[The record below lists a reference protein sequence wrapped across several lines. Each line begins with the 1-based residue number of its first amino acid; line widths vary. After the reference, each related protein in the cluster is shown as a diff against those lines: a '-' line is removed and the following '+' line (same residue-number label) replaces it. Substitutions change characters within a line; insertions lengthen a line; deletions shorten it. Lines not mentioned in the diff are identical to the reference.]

1 MACAEFKLYENVFIE
16 TSIQASDYDGVILIL
31 YPEENNVPKPR
42 LISSYIDKIA
52 TIDKHVKKA
61 PTVWNCDYVTG
72 GRLVISPIA
81 KITPYNDVRV
91 VKEAARKGIER
102 ALDSGVK
109 KPLLIVQNAVD
120 FPDGQLVCILGALE
134 ALYQPLQMRE
144 RDNSKHFFKIGLHAD
159 ENACESFEKIVRN
172 AIALE
177 NSRILT
183 RDIAGGDPE
192 RMSPENI
199 VNYIKN
205 AFSGNNFV
213 TINIIEDVKIIEEEY
228 PLLAAVSRAANQID
242 RHKPKIVELLY
253 KPSDLTRVTE
263 TIMLVGKGVTYD
275 TGGANI
281 KTGDFMTGMSRDKS
295 GAAAVAG
302 FVKACSLLKPVHLKV
317 VGILCLC
324 RNSVGEDSYVPDEL
338 LISRSGKSVRVTN
351 TDAEGRFAM
360 ADALFKASELATKEL
375 NPHIYTI
382 ATLTGHAFRSYGNY
396 TAAMDNHSAR
406 ATNHATRIQ
415 FSGSRVGEG
424 VEVSII
430 RPEDLTV
437 NEGKMKGEDLVQI
450 DMDTKSRHHQLAAGF
465 LIKVADLEDKNIKYT
480 HLDIAGAAGILPLS
494 EPTAVP
500 VLSLCHLHKVLL

>member
-1 MACAEFKLYENVFIE
+1 MASHEFKLFENVFIE

-31 YPEENNVPKPR
+31 YPDENYAPIPR
-42 LISSYIDKIA
+42 LISSFINKIA
-52 TIDKHVKKA
+52 AIDKHLQNA
-61 PTVWNCDYVTG
+61 PTLWNCDYVAG
-72 GRLVISPIA
+72 GRLVIAPTG
-81 KITPYNDVRV
+81 KITAYNDVRV
-91 VKEAARKGIER
+91 VKEAARKGLER
-102 ALDSGVK
+102 ALDAGVK

-134 ALYQPLQMRE
+134 ALYQPIQLRE
-144 RDNSKHFFKIGLHAD
+144 RNNSKNWFKIGLHS
-159 ENACESFEKIVRN
+159 EEKLSESFEKIVRN

-199 VNYIKN
+199 VKYIKN

-213 TINIIEDVKIIEEEY
+213 TINVIEDDNVIKEEY
-228 PLLAAVSRAANQID
+228 PLLAAVSRAANQIE
-242 RHKPKIVELLY
+242 RHKPRIVELLY
-253 KPSDLTRVTE
+253 KPTDLTRVTE

-302 FVKACSLLKPVHLKV
+302 FLKACSLLKPVHLKV
-317 VGILCLC
+317 VGVLCLC
-324 RNSVGEDSYVPDEL
+324 RNSIGEDAYVPDEL
-338 LISRSGKSVRVTN
+338 LISKSGKSVRVTN

-360 ADALFKASELATKEL
+360 ADALFKIGEIAGKEL
-375 NPHIYTI
+375 NPHIYTV
-382 ATLTGHAFRSYGNY
+382 ATLTGHAYRSYGNY

-406 ATNHATRIQ
+406 ATNHASRLQ
-415 FSGSRVGEG
+415 FSGSRIGEG
-424 VEVSII
+424 VEVSVI
-430 RPEDLTV
+430 RPEDLSV
-437 NEGKMKGEDLVQI
+437 NEGKAKGDDLVQI
-450 DMDTKSRHHQLAAGF
+450 DMETKSRHHQLAAGF
-465 LIKVADLEDKNIKYT
+465 LIKVADLEDKNVKYT
-480 HLDIAGAAGILPLS
+480 HLDIAGSAGILPLS

-500 VLSLCHLHKVLL
+500 VLSLCHVHKVLL

>member
-1 MACAEFKLYENVFIE
+1 MTCTEFKLFENVFIE
-16 TSIQASDYDGVILIL
+16 TSIQASEYDGVILVL
-31 YPEENNVPKPR
+31 YPEESNVPKPR
-42 LISSYIDKIA
+42 LIASYIDKIA
-52 TIDKHVKKA
+52 TIDKHVEKA

-72 GRLVISPIA
+72 GRLVISPTG

-91 VKEAARKGIER
+91 VKEAAKKGVER
-102 ALDSGVK
+102 ALDAGMK

-144 RDNSKHFFKIGLHAD
+144 RNNNKHFFKLGLHAD
-159 ENACESFEKIVRN
+159 EKLSESFEKVVRN
-172 AIALE
+172 AVALE

-183 RDIAGGDPE
+183 RDIAGSDPE
-192 RMSPENI
+192 RMSPEN
-199 VNYIKN
+199 VVKYIKD
-205 AFSGNNFV
+205 AFAGNNFV
-213 TINIIEDVKIIEEEY
+213 TIKVIEDDKVIQKEY

-253 KPSDLTRVTE
+253 KPSDLSRVTE

-302 FVKACSLLKPVHLKV
+302 FVKACALLKPVHLKV
-317 VGILCLC
+317 LGVLCLC

-338 LISRSGKSVRVTN
+338 LVSKSGKSVRVTN

-360 ADALFKASELATKEL
+360 ADALFKVSEIAITEL

-382 ATLTGHAFRSYGNY
+382 ATLTGHAYRSYGNY

-406 ATNHATRIQ
+406 GTNHASRIQ

-424 VEVSII
+424 IEVSTI
-430 RPEDLTV
+430 RPEDLLV
-437 NEGKMKGEDLVQI
+437 NEGKIKGDDLVQI
-450 DMDTKSRHHQLAAGF
+450 DMDTKTRHHQLAAGF
-465 LIKVADLEDKNIKYT
+465 LIKVANLEDKNVKYT

-494 EPTAVP
+494 DPTAVP
-500 VLSLCHLHKVLL
+500 VLSLCHVHKVLL